1 MSSKRKRGVDEA
13 EAASYKEFH
22 GMTTTATTDEDKES
36 KCPICLE
43 TLNDDNDLA
52 VTSCG
57 HSFHTSCL
65 MQHAASQLRFRGT
78 SQLYITSQHCTLCRE
93 PLYTSPKNDAIELLR
108 LVSYCRW
115 EEMHEH
121 LERTNAM
128 FDASIERDDY
138 PYNVNFGMMPLHFA
152 VRDHAPLA
160 IIQEIYQAYPVALHM
175 QEGCGLTPP
184 ELLEMESPN
193 AGENS
198 SRSYNEEEYAAVAA
212 YLDSLLLLH

>member
-13 EAASYKEFH
+13 
-22 GMTTTATTDEDKES
+22 DEDNES

-43 TLNDDNDLA
+43 TLHDDNDRA

-78 SQLYITSQHCTLCRE
+78 SCPLCRE
-93 PLYTSPKNDAIELLR
+93 PLYTSPNNDAIELLR
-108 LVSYCRW
+108 LVTYCRW

-138 PYNVNFGMMPLHFA
+138 PYNANFGMMPLHFA

-175 QEGCGLTPP
+175 QEGCGLTPR
-184 ELLEMESPN
+184 ELLGMESPN

-198 SRSYNEEEYAAVAA
+198 SRSYTEEEYAAVAA